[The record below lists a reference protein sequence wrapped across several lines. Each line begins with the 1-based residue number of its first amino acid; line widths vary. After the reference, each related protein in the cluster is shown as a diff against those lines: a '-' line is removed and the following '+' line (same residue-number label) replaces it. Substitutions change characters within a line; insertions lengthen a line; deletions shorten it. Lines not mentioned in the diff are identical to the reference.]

1 MNTLHATNCSR
12 NRLPVRGIA
21 VARVPDRLRYAGLR
35 LGLEIMSLPGIARRA
50 APVTGGMGAILTLH
64 HVRPP
69 RPGAFQP
76 NAILE
81 IAPSFL
87 DALLTRLARAGIE
100 FVTLAEAV
108 RRIGEGR
115 SARRFVCFTADDGY
129 RDNRDFAQPLFARHG
144 VPWTLF
150 VATAFADGTGELWWL
165 ALEAVIAAQEAIEV
179 DLGAGVERLD
189 CRTAAGKRAA
199 YGTIYWHLRSL
210 DEPALRAF
218 VRALA
223 GRYGV
228 DPAGFCPALCM
239 DWSELAAVAADP
251 LVTIG
256 AHTVT
261 HPRLATLPRE
271 QAVAEMR
278 DSRAIIEARLGIRP
292 SAFAYPVGDP
302 TSAGI
307 REFALAE
314 ELGFDAAV
322 TTRPGV
328 LTPACAVAL
337 QALPRISLNGL
348 FQKPRYVEALISGLP
363 FARIRG
369 SRAGNRPSPSSG

>member
-1 MNTLHATNCSR
+1 M
-12 NRLPVRGIA
+12 VRI
-21 VARVPDRLRYAGLR
+21 PDRLRYAGLR
-35 LGLEIMSLPGIARRA
+35 LGLEIMSLPGVARRA

-69 RPGAFQP
+69 RVGGFQP

-87 DALLTRLARAGIE
+87 DALLTRLGRAGVD
-100 FVTLAEAV
+100 FVTLEEAV
-108 RRIGEGR
+108 RRTVEGL
-115 SARRFVCFTADDGY
+115 SPRRFVCFTADDGY
-129 RDNRDFAQPLFARHG
+129 RDNRDFAQPIFARHG

-150 VATAFADGTGELWWL
+150 VATSFADGTGELWWL
-165 ALEAVIAAQEAIEV
+165 ALEAVIAGQAVIEV
-179 DLGAGVERLD
+179 DLGAGIQRFD
-189 CRTAAGKRAA
+189 CSTVAGKRAA
-199 YGTIYWHLRSL
+199 YGTIYWYLRSL

-223 GRYGV
+223 ARYGV
-228 DPAGFCPALCM
+228 DTAGFCPALCM
-239 DWSELAAVAADP
+239 DWDELATLAADP

-271 QAVAEMR
+271 QAASEMENG
-278 DSRAIIEARLGIRP
+278 RAIIEARLGIRP

-302 TSAGI
+302 TSAGP
-307 REFALAE
+307 REFALAR

-328 LTPACAVAL
+328 LTPACGAAL
-337 QALPRISLNGL
+337 HALPRISLNGL
-348 FQKPRYVEALISGLP
+348 FQKPRYVEALLSGLP